1 LEKEMIKKTFGANLT
16 TSEVTLY
23 EVPVG
28 KKTEWRMLYAT
39 NIGNAN
45 KKFNA
50 RIYKAS
56 ADAYLQMFDS
66 FIVNTKDFFNIGGDT
81 FEFVMLDEGDKILV
95 EGDSNGDITLIVSVI
110 EYNDIIQG
118 G

>member
-1 LEKEMIKKTFGANLT
+1 MIKKSFGTNLT

-23 EVPVG
+23 EVPTG
-28 KKTEWRMLYAT
+28 KKTEWLMLYAT

-45 KKFNA
+45 KKFSA

-56 ADAYLQMFDS
+56 ADTHLQMFDS
-66 FIVNTKDFFNIGGDT
+66 YIVNTKDFFHFGGNT

-95 EGDSNGDITLIVSVI
+95 EGDSDGDITLIVSVI
-110 EYNDIIQG
+110 EHNDIIKG